1 MPSNYAH
8 YRFAAQMLQRLPG
21 DVRRPV
27 QRYRRLYDIG
37 LHGPDIFYYYFPAL
51 KSSRS
56 FLGIKF
62 HEQTGKEFFQRIC
75 RAARMDGSEAALSCV
90 YGIFC
95 HYCLDSILSPV
106 IRREAEA
113 SGVTALEMETEF
125 DRFLLETDGKLPPHR
140 QELTGH
146 LKLLPQEADTVAK
159 FYPPATGKMV
169 LESLRAMRMTR
180 RLLTAPEGGGRKL
193 LEQSIRVGGRQ
204 TAAMLMTT
212 EPNPR
217 CAQKNPVL
225 LDAYQQAEEHFAA
238 LLPQLMAHLTYNAP
252 LEAPFHKRFDGSA
265 DL

>member
-8 YRFAAQMLQRLPG
+8 YRFAAHMLKLLPG

-51 KSSRS
+51 RSSRA

-62 HEQTGKEFFQRIC
+62 HEQTGKEFFQRVC
-75 RAARMDGSEAALSCV
+75 RAARLDGSEAAQACL
-90 YGIFC
+90 YGILC
-95 HYCLDSILSPV
+95 HYCLDSVLSPV
-106 IRREAEA
+106 IRAQAEA
-113 SGVTALEMETEF
+113 CGVPVLEMETEF
-125 DRFLLETDGKLPPHR
+125 DRFLLQTDGKLPPHR
-140 QELTGH
+140 QELTAH
-146 LKLLPQEADTVAK
+146 LRLSAQEAETVAK
-159 FYPPATGKMV
+159 FYPPATGKTV

-180 RLLTAPEGGGRKL
+180 RLLTAPDGGRRKL
-193 LEQSIRVGGRQ
+193 LEQGIRAGSRQ

-217 CAQKNPVL
+217 CAEKNAL
-225 LDAYQQAEEHFAA
+225 LLEAYGQAEATFAR
-238 LLPQLMAHLTYNAP
+238 LLPQLMAHMTYNAP